1 MRLFLPVQL
10 HGLSLALKVRLKISY
25 IVRDSARLSLPL
37 LIAGRSSSKAVTS
50 VGSISTLRPGKSAF
64 SLARRS
70 SHPQSSATAWT
81 SLSIPVA
88 FVSFA
93 ILSPSPLDFFSDT
106 SYRGVEFVAADARRL
121 GK

>member
-1 MRLFLPVQL
+1 MRLFLPAQL
-10 HGLSLALKVRLKISY
+10 HGFSLASKVRLKMSY
-25 IVRDSARLSLPL
+25 IVRVSLRFNTPRST
-37 LIAGRSSSKAVTS
+37 AGRSCAKASTS
-50 VGSISTLRPGKSAF
+50 GADISTFRPGNWAF

-93 ILSPSPLDFFSDT
+93 IWSPSPLDFFSDT
-106 SYRGVEFVAADARRL
+106 SYRGV
-121 GK
+121 